1 MPVVIVIA
9 VTAVIAIAALLGFR
23 WFHRYRF
30 TEEWRKS
37 EFRGVAFGMLM
48 WFGGIFGHRVPPPP
62 QTRVEFA
69 SGRPVGESS
78 AGGPS
83 LPQHGPDDKQ

>member
-1 MPVVIVIA
+1 MPIA
-9 VTAVIAIAALLGFR
+9 LAATVLIAIAAILGFR

-30 TEEWRKS
+30 TEEWRRS

-62 QTRVEFA
+62 QAKVEFA
-69 SGRPVGESS
+69 SKRPIADPSES
-78 AGGPS
+78 GPA
-83 LPQHGPDDKQ
+83 LPQDTPDDKQ

>member
-1 MPVVIVIA
+1 MPLIIA
-9 VTAVIAIAALLGFR
+9 ATVVIAIAALLTFR

-30 TEEWRKS
+30 TKEWRRS

-62 QTRVEFA
+62 QTKVEFA
-69 SGRPVGESS
+69 SGRPVGEAS
-78 AGGPS
+78 GRPP
-83 LPQHGPDDKQ
+83 LPDHASDDEK